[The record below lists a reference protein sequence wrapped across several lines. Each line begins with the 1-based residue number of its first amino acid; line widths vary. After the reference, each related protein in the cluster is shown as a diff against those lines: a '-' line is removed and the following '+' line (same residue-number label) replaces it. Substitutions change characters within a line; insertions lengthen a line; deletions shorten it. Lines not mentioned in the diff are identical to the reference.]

1 MTDAFASPR
10 FGARIA
16 ASLLVFALAGCDPL
30 SLGSLFGDGDEGVSV
45 LALLGTNGREIEVGD
60 EVQGAL
66 SAADYVGLNDAFLEA
81 WSFDGEEGQTVTFD
95 VISDDFDSYLYV
107 TGPGLGE
114 VLRDDDG
121 GGACHSR
128 VRLTVLEPGTFHVV
142 ASSNSSRQTGTYRLR
157 ASENPEPGPQM
168 SCGGLD
174 GTALLALRAEGELS
188 MGDVGSGFLSSSSA
202 SIQDNRPVQK
212 WTFQGNA
219 GDRVTIGVQS
229 DDYDSYLYF
238 FGPGMSEVQTDD
250 DGGAGYNSEIT
261 VTLAADGTFTIGAAA
276 LSSGSS
282 GSYTVSISEPIDPTN
297 LPTAGR
303 ELRIG
308 AMETGFLSEQVDLRY
323 DGQLVQAWTFRARA
337 GERVTFDQISED
349 FDSYLRVTGP
359 GMSELTNDD
368 GGEDLHSRLTVTFPQ
383 NGTYRVIAGSL
394 GGNEGSFTLQ
404 AR

>member
-1 MTDAFASPR
+1 MTDAFASSR

-30 SLGSLFGDGDEGVSV
+30 SLGSLFGDNEEGVSV
-45 LALLGTNGREIEVGD
+45 LSLLGTNGREIEVGD

-81 WSFDGEEGQTVTFD
+81 WAFDGEEGQTVTFD

-107 TGPGLGE
+107 AGPGLGE

-128 VRLTVLEPGTFHVV
+128 VRLTVLESGTFQVV
-142 ASSNSSRQTGTYRLR
+142 ASSNASRQTGTYRLR

-174 GTALLALRAEGELS
+174 GTALLALSSQGELS
-188 MGDVGSGFLSSSSA
+188 VGDVGSGFLSATAA
-202 SIQDNRPVQK
+202 SIQDDRPVQK
-212 WTFQGNA
+212 WTLRGSA
-219 GDRVTIGVQS
+219 GDRVTIGLQS

-250 DGGAGYNSEIT
+250 DGGAGYNSEMT
-261 VTLAADGTFTIGAAA
+261 VTLTADGTFTIGAAA
-276 LSSGSS
+276 LSSGST
-282 GSYTVSISEPIDPTN
+282 GSYTVSITAPVDVGN

-303 ELRIG
+303 ELSVG
-308 AMETGFLSEQVDLRY
+308 STEYGFLSEQTDVRF
-323 DGQLVQAWTFRARA
+323 DGQLVQAWGFRARA
-337 GERVTFDQISED
+337 GERVTFDQISDD

-359 GMSELTNDD
+359 AMSELTNDD
-368 GGEDLHSRLTVTFPQ
+368 GGEELHSRLTVTFPQ
-383 NGTYRVIAGSL
+383 DGLYRVIAGSL

>member
-10 FGARIA
+10 FGAHMA

-30 SLGSLFGDGDEGVSV
+30 SLGSLFGDEGEGMSV
-45 LALLGTNGREIEVGD
+45 LSLLGTNGREIEVGD

-81 WSFDGEEGQTVTFD
+81 WAFDGEEGQTVTFD

-107 TGPGLGE
+107 AGPGLGE
-114 VLRDDDG
+114 VLKDDDG
-121 GGACHSR
+121 GGACHAR
-128 VRLTVLEPGTFHVV
+128 VRLTVLESGTFHVV

-174 GTALLALRAEGELS
+174 GNALLALRTEGELS
-188 MGDVGSGFLSSSSA
+188 LGEVASGFLSASSS
-202 SIQDNRPVQK
+202 SIQDDRPVQK
-212 WTFQGNA
+212 WTFQGSA
-219 GDRVTIGVQS
+219 GNRVTIGVQS

-238 FGPGMSEVQTDD
+238 FGPGMSEVRTDD
-250 DGGAGYNSEIT
+250 DGGSGLNSEMT
-261 VTLAADGTFTIGAAA
+261 VTLTADGTFTIGAAA
-276 LSSGSS
+276 LSSGST
-282 GSYTVSISEPIDPTN
+282 GSYTVSITEPVDAGN

-303 ELRIG
+303 ELRVG
-308 AMETGFLSEQVDLRY
+308 ATEYGFLGEEIDVRY
-323 DGQLVQAWTFRARA
+323 DGQLVQAWAFQARA
-337 GERVTFDQISED
+337 GERVTFDLISED
-349 FDSYLRVTGP
+349 FDSYLRVAGP

-383 NGTYRVIAGSL
+383 DGLYRVIAGSL